1 MRIAVVTT
9 SYPAYPGDPSGHFVE
24 EEVVELRRA
33 GHEVTVVRPSAGG
46 AFGWPG
52 AAARLRERPWRAL
65 DAAAWCLRAA
75 RELQRLDA
83 ERVVAHWSVPSAVLA
98 SLARPPELE
107 IVSHGGDV
115 RLLASLPPRV
125 RDAVVQRLVG
135 RAHRWRFVSQ
145 RLLDQHLA
153 VLPSDL
159 ANAVTAIAVVAP
171 SPLGTIDVAHEVR
184 ARRDQLKGRKLYVCA
199 ARLVASKRIDRV
211 IDYVATQRRE
221 TLPGG
226 APLLVVVGD
235 GPQRAHLEQLASRWM
250 IDARFVGQV
259 TRSEALAWIGAAD
272 EVVHA
277 SHAEGLSTVVREAE
291 HLGVPVT
298 ML

>member
-33 GHEVTVVRPSAGG
+33 GHEVTVVRPSSGG
-46 AFGWPG
+46 AFGGPG
-52 AAARLRERPWRAL
+52 AAARLRERPWRVV
-65 DAAAWCLRAA
+65 DAAAWCLRAV

-83 ERVVAHWSVPSAVLA
+83 ERVVAHWSLPSGVLA
-98 SLARPPELE
+98 SLARASELE
-107 IVSHGGDV
+107 LVSHGGDV

-125 RDAVVQRLVG
+125 RDAVIRRLVE
-135 RAHRWRFVSQ
+135 RAQRWRFVSQ
-145 RLLDQHLA
+145 RLLDQHVA
-153 VLPSDL
+153 VLSSDL

-221 TLPGG
+221 TLPGA

-250 IDARFVGQV
+250 LDARFVGRV